1 MTLLGG
7 VGTIFGPLVGAAL
20 VVGLQNYLA
29 TIGDLVTVVIGL
41 IFIVCVS
48 FFRRGF
54 VGEFLHLR
62 RRRAERSTRR
72 PALRPEP
79 ETAPAAEAA

>member
-1 MTLLGG
+1 MGS
-7 VGTIFGPLVGAAL
+7 
-20 VVGLQNYLA
+20 QNYLA

-54 VGEFLHLR
+54 VGEFLHPR
-62 RRRAERSTRR
+62 RHRAIRRE
-72 PALRPEP
+72 PLRPET
-79 ETAPAAEAA
+79 ETAPAAEPA

>member
-1 MTLLGG
+1 M
-7 VGTIFGPLVGAAL
+7 GAAL
-20 VVGLQNYLA
+20 VAGLQNYLA

-48 FFRRGF
+48 FFRRKF
-54 VGEFLHLR
+54 VGEFLPLR
-62 RRRAERSTRR
+62 RRRSDRAIRR
-72 PALRPEP
+72 EPLRPET